1 MENKDKDMENG
12 QLNVQNENVEV
23 SSVIED
29 SSSKSDSSSVSS
41 QGNVSSQS
49 NDSNDSLQS
58 NGSSKGNDASASQP
72 SVGKERKKK
81 NPDDYWRPRSSS
93 AVRGNRSQGDAGQSS
108 DNQNSASQSGN
119 QSNGNQGNG
128 NQSSGDPNNST
139 QNSSSQSGKGSYFQ
153 GGNGFGGGFGSGF
166 GGSNDS
172 GNGGFRPQRS
182 SGPDGPFSSKKNRI
196 GLLIFLALIIIFSF
210 TLFNQGSSTPD
221 VSYTTFKANV
231 EKGNVVSVNIKEST
245 IIEFT
250 INNGNTYK
258 TRIPYYDE
266 SLLSYLDEYGVEVRG
281 SSQDVS
287 LLAVALEL
295 LPWIIFIGFTI
306 MLFKQSAGSGQ
317 LMQFGKSHAKQYSDK
332 DIKIKFKDV
341 AGQKEAKYELQEVVE
356 FLKDPKKFEAIGA
369 RIPKG
374 VLLVGPPGTGK
385 TLLAK
390 AVAGEAGVSF
400 FHTSG
405 SDFVEMFVGMGAARV
420 RDLFDQG
427 RKNAPC
433 ILFIDEIDAVGRS
446 RGSGLG
452 GGHDER
458 EQTLNQILVE
468 MDGFDTYAGV
478 IVIAATNRADVLDPA
493 LLRPGRFDRQV
504 AISLPDIQ
512 EREDILKI
520 HAAKV
525 KLAPGVDL
533 RRIARATPG
542 ASGADLANLVNE
554 AALFATRQKETQV
567 TMDDFEQARDKMVLG
582 VARKSHVM
590 TEDDKRLT
598 AYHESG
604 HALLFYY
611 LEDIDPLYKVT
622 IIPHGNAGGVTMGLP
637 EDDVSYMK
645 KSSLMSHIKMAMGGY
660 IAEKLLNGQT
670 STGPS
675 SDIKQATDIA
685 RRMVTE
691 FGMSGLGFISLG
703 SEGEPLFLGREIAQH
718 KDFSEETAKRIDAEI
733 TAILDECMKDAT
745 NILTEHRDQLDKLAN
760 ELMVKETLD
769 DSEVRELLGFEA
781 IGPKNSDLK

>member
-1 MENKDKDMENG
+1 MDEKDKE
-12 QLNVQNENVEV
+12 QEV
-23 SSVIED
+23 PKTPDETKIEEPQTEKPSTEDSQKDGMSEADRTKSYWRETPFDQMRKERPTSFAGMDAKKPDD
-29 SSSKSDSSSVSS
+29 SSSS
-41 QGNVSSQS
+41 Q
-49 NDSNDSLQS
+49 
-58 NGSSKGNDASASQP
+58 KAH
-72 SVGKERKKK
+72 KEKKK
-81 NPDDYWRPRSSS
+81 TNPDDYWRPRNDG
-93 AVRGNRSQGDAGQSS
+93 GN
-108 DNQNSASQSGN
+108 
-119 QSNGNQGNG
+119 NGGNG
-128 NQSSGDPNNST
+128 N
-139 QNSSSQSGKGSYFQ
+139 
-153 GGNGFGGGFGSGF
+153 GGN
-166 GGSNDS
+166 
-172 GNGGFRPQRS
+172 NGYRPQS
-182 SGPDGPFSSKKNRI
+182 NPDGDRPFSSKKNRI
-196 GLLIFLALIIIFSF
+196 GLLVFAILIIIFSF
-210 TLFNQGSSTPD
+210 TLFNQGATVST
-221 VSYTTFKANV
+221 VSYSNFKLLVQN
-231 EKGNVVSVNIKEST
+231 NRVSTANIKNST
-245 IIEFT
+245 NIEFT
-250 INNGNTYK
+250 TSDGATYT

-266 SLLSYLDEYGVEVRG
+266 ELLSFLDKYNVEVRG
-281 SSQDVS
+281 SDADVS
-287 LLAVALEL
+287 ILSLVIQLV
-295 LPWIIFIGFTI
+295 PWIIFVVFMV
-306 MLFKQSAGSGQ
+306 MLFRQSAGNGQ
-317 LMQFGKSHAKQYSDK
+317 LMSFGKSHAKQYSDK
-332 DIKIKFKDV
+332 EIKVKFKDV

-356 FLKDPKKFEAIGA
+356 FLKNPKKFEAIGA
-369 RIPKG
+369 KIPKG

-427 RKNAPC
+427 RKHAPC

-468 MDGFDTYAGV
+468 MDGFDTTSGV

-525 KLAPGVDL
+525 KLADDVNL
-533 RRIARATPG
+533 SIIARATSG

-554 AALFATRQKETQV
+554 AALYATRANRQSV
-567 TMDDFEQARDKMVLG
+567 TLKDFEEARDKMVLG

-590 TEDDKRLT
+590 TADDKKLT

-637 EDDVSYMK
+637 ETDQSYVK
-645 KSSLMSHIKMAMGGY
+645 KSTLMSHIKMAMGGY
-660 IAEKLLNGQT
+660 IAEKMLNGQT

-691 FGMSGLGFISLG
+691 FGMSNLGFISLG

-718 KDFSEETAKRIDAEI
+718 KDFSEETAKKIDAEVN
-733 TAILDECMKDAT
+733 AILDECMKDAT
-745 NILTEHRDQLDKLAN
+745 RILQEHRDQLDKLAN
-760 ELMVKETLD
+760 ELIVKETLD
-769 DSEVRELLGFEA
+769 DNEVRALLGFEQ
-781 IGPKNSDLK
+781 IGPKNSDIK

>member
-1 MENKDKDMENG
+1 MEEKDKDQEVKNSPEETK
-12 QLNVQNENVEV
+12 NENPTPENTT
-23 SSVIED
+23 SNSDDGLSEADRTKSYWKETPFDQMQKEKPTSFAGLDANKPED
-29 SSSKSDSSSVSS
+29 ANGTKDKKSK
-41 QGNVSSQS
+41 
-49 NDSNDSLQS
+49 
-58 NGSSKGNDASASQP
+58 
-72 SVGKERKKK
+72 EKKTT
-81 NPDDYWRPRSSS
+81 NPDDYWRPRYSSS
-93 AVRGNRSQGDAGQSS
+93 
-108 DNQNSASQSGN
+108 
-119 QSNGNQGNG
+119 GNG
-128 NQSSGDPNNST
+128 N
-139 QNSSSQSGKGSYFQ
+139 
-153 GGNGFGGGFGSGF
+153 GGNGG
-166 GGSNDS
+166 NS
-172 GNGGFRPQRS
+172 GNNGYRPQND
-182 SGPDGPFSSKKNRI
+182 GGDGPFSSRKNRI
-196 GLLIFLALIIIFSF
+196 GLIVFALLIIIFAF
-210 TLFNQGSSTPD
+210 TLFNQGASTPEI
-221 VSYTTFKANV
+221 SYSNFKTLV
-231 EKGNVVSVNIKEST
+231 ENGRVKSANIKNST
-245 IIEFT
+245 NIEFVASD
-250 INNGNTYK
+250 GVTYK

-266 SLLSYLDEYGVEVRG
+266 ELLSFLDKYSVDVKG
-281 SSQDVS
+281 SDQDVS
-287 LLAVALEL
+287 ILSLVIQL
-295 LPWIIFIGFTI
+295 LPWIIFIGFTV
-306 MLFKQSAGSGQ
+306 MLFKQSSGNGQ

-332 DIKIKFKDV
+332 EIKVKFKDV

-356 FLKDPKKFEAIGA
+356 FLKNPKKFEAIGA
-369 RIPKG
+369 KIPKG

-427 RKNAPC
+427 RKHAPC

-468 MDGFDTYAGV
+468 MDGFDTTSGV

-525 KLAPGVDL
+525 KLSPDVDL
-533 RRIARATPG
+533 SIIARATSG

-554 AALFATRQKETQV
+554 AALYATRANRSSV
-567 TMDDFEQARDKMVLG
+567 TLKDFEEARDKMVLG

-590 TEDDKRLT
+590 TPEDKKLT
-598 AYHESG
+598 AYHEAG

-637 EDDVSYMK
+637 ETDQSYMK
-645 KSSLMSHIKMAMGGY
+645 KSTLMSHIKMAMGGY
-660 IAEKLLNGQT
+660 IAEKMLNGQT

-675 SDIKQATDIA
+675 SDIKQATEIA

-691 FGMSGLGFISLG
+691 FGMSKLGFISLG
-703 SEGEPLFLGREIAQH
+703 SEGEPLFLGREITQH
-718 KDFSEETAKRIDAEI
+718 KDYSEETAKKIDAEVN
-733 TAILDECMKDAT
+733 AILEECMQDAT
-745 NILTEHRDQLDKLAN
+745 RILEENKDQLDTLAN
-760 ELMVKETLD
+760 ELIAKETLD
-769 DSEVRELLGFEA
+769 DREVRALLGFEQ
-781 IGPKNSDLK
+781 IGPKNSDIS